1 MAVNNGNAYQNNI
14 PQYGQQM
21 FGMPQNQMGMNYGN
35 QGMMNTM
42 SRPGLSVV
50 PIDDDNQIT
59 NYPVA
64 SGNTVMFVNFNTNRL
79 CFKSTN
85 VNGVT
90 MPPQWASFTYDQVQ
104 NNFQQTNQNA
114 GQMVTRQE
122 FDELRNMMQETLN
135 AIQNKGFRPKPK
147 YDKSK
152 GGARNDQSNGIPA
165 NDE

>member
-1 MAVNNGNAYQNNI
+1 
-14 PQYGQQM
+14 
-21 FGMPQNQMGMNYGN
+21 
-35 QGMMNTM
+35 
-42 SRPGLSVV
+42 
-50 PIDDDNQIT
+50 
-59 NYPVA
+59 
-64 SGNTVMFVNFNTNRL
+64 MFVNFNTNRL

-104 NNFQQTNQNA
+104 NNFQQVNQNG

-135 AIQNKGFRPKPK
+135 AIQNKGFRPRPK
-147 YDKSK
+147 YDKNK
-152 GGARNDQSNGIPA
+152 GGFKNGQSDGIPA